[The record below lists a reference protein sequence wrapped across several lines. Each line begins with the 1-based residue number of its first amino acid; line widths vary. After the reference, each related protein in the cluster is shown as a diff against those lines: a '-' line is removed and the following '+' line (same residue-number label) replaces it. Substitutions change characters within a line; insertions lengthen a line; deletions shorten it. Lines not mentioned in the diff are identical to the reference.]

1 MDVVVTLMA
10 ITAIAA
16 VRSQVAPVRG
26 EAVANVATPLGGMLQ
41 RSQLDMPI
49 LAVVIW
55 AMVVFA
61 AGVNAGRYGVKYS
74 LYPAYTLMAIPLFG
88 LVAAGV
94 LVSRDYLV
102 TSAAALCGL
111 LSMKYL
117 HRCIMRSG
125 SYGDLSLS
133 MLWIGLL
140 PLLFAPAAV
149 MAYAVVPLL
158 VLVVRPS
165 WRDWTV
171 AVASLLLPVVACC
184 YLEWCRGGVFL
195 DPVHSLYDAFMTP
208 SGFDFFASTN
218 PAGILLIGVFI
229 VMAVCS
235 ASLVVSDRYSLKVK
249 ARAAMRFNALLL
261 IACAGMFF
269 VPSCTSTVFVLA
281 AIPAAMLMPLMFVR
295 MGVGFT
301 ETLYRLALL
310 LAAANIAVMFLH

>member
-16 VRSQVAPVRG
+16 VRSQVAPVQG
-26 EAVANVATPLGGMLQ
+26 EDVPNIVTPLGGLLQ

-55 AMVVFA
+55 GMVIFA
-61 AGVNAGRYGVKYS
+61 VGVNAGRYGVKYS

-171 AVASLLLPVVACC
+171 AVVSLLLPVAAVC
-184 YLEWCRGGVFL
+184 YAGWCRGGVFL
-195 DPVHSLYDAFMTP
+195 APVRALYDAFMTP

-310 LAAANIAVMFLH
+310 LAAANTAVMFMH

>member
-1 MDVVVTLMA
+1 MDVVLTLLVISA
-10 ITAIAA
+10 VAA
-16 VRSQVAPVRG
+16 VRSMVAPVEG
-26 EAVANVATPLGGMLQ
+26 EAVSNVAVPLGSLLQ
-41 RSQLDMPI
+41 RLQAGRPVLS
-49 LAVVIW
+49 VVVWGVMI
-55 AMVVFA
+55 FA

-74 LYPAYTLMAIPLFG
+74 LYPAYTLMAIPLYG
-88 LVAAGV
+88 IVAAGV
-94 LVSRDYLV
+94 MVSRDYLL
-102 TSAAALCGL
+102 TSAVALCGL

-125 SYGDLSLS
+125 SFGDLSLS

-149 MAYAVVPLL
+149 MAYAVIPLL

-165 WRDWTV
+165 WRDWAV
-171 AVASLLLPVVACC
+171 AVVSLLLPVAALC
-184 YLEWCRGGVFL
+184 YIGWCRGAEFL
-195 DPVHSLYDAFMTP
+195 SPAVALYEAFMTP
-208 SGFDFFASTN
+208 SGFEFFASTN
-218 PAGILLIGVFI
+218 PAGILLIGVLI

-261 IACAGMFF
+261 FSCAGMFF
-269 VPSCTSTVFVLA
+269 VPSCTATVFVLA
-281 AIPAAMLMPLMFVR
+281 AVPAAMLVPLMFVR

-310 LAAANIAVMFLH
+310 LAAANAAVTLFI